1 MNNKDAEELLR
12 KYRAGACSEEER
24 ALLEQWYQEW
34 NTGEPTPRPEELN
47 AMREQTWHNLS
58 VSQDTART
66 FPSWYRSIAAVLAL
80 TVLSVSAWLF
90 VTSDSDKQIA
100 AQVET
105 PSSEKQDV
113 LPGGNKAILSL
124 ADGTR
129 ISLTDVEEGK
139 IAEEHGMAIRKT
151 ADGQILYEPAQQDT
165 QHTNA
170 NDAGVV
176 SYNQI
181 ATPRG
186 GQYQLTLPDG
196 TRVWLNAASSLRY
209 PVQFSGSMRTVEL
222 DGEAYFEVNTIRSAS
237 GTRVPFIVSASNQT
251 VEVLGTRFNINSYVD
266 ETSVSTTLLEGSV
279 RVSVASR
286 ENRAEGVSRLLKPDQ
301 QSVLTGDHLQVR
313 EVNAEEM
320 VAWMEGYFSFRRA
333 DIKTIMRDLS
343 RWYDLD
349 VVYEGEIPAST
360 YSGKVD
366 RNMNLSDVLEV
377 LAFSDVNFRMEGKRI
392 VIYP

>member
-12 KYRAGACSEEER
+12 KYRSGACSEEER

-34 NTGEPTPRPEELN
+34 DTGEPAPGPEELK

-58 VSQDTART
+58 VSKEKLRA
-66 FPSWYRSIAAVLAL
+66 FPSWYISIAAVL
-80 TVLSVSAWLF
+80 VLAILAVSAWLF
-90 VTSDSDKQIA
+90 VKSDAKEQIA

-105 PSSEKQDV
+105 PSAEEQDV

-129 ISLTDVEEGK
+129 ISLTDVEDGK

-151 ADGQILYEPAQQDT
+151 ADGQILYEPVQQAT
-165 QHTNA
+165 QPVNA
-170 NDAGVV
+170 IDAGAIP
-176 SYNQI
+176 YNQI
-181 ATPRG
+181 TTPRG
-186 GQYQLTLPDG
+186 GQYHLTLPDG
-196 TRVWLNAASSLRY
+196 TRVWLNAASWLKY
-209 PVQFSGSMRTVEL
+209 PVQFSGNTRTVEL
-222 DGEAYFEVNTIRSAS
+222 NGEAYFEVTATRSAS
-237 GTRVPFIVSASNQT
+237 GTRVPFIVSASDQT
-251 VEVLGTRFNINSYVD
+251 VEVLGTRFNISSYAD
-266 ETSVSTTLLEGSV
+266 ESFVSTTLLEGSV
-279 RVSVASR
+279 RVSVALK
-286 ENRAEGVSRLLKPDQ
+286 ENRAERVSRLLKPDQ
-301 QSVLTGDHLQVR
+301 QSVLTGDDLQVR

-333 DIKTIMRDLS
+333 DIKMIMRELS